1 MLPDCK
7 DICWYVLIAAKGRV
21 ATMRKYL
28 EKANVECFYPLYSNE
43 KRIRNS
49 ERTKPTLQP
58 LFRNL
63 LFVKSSQECLAPHLR
78 ELRQWFSTTNDLYYR
93 YHDGEERKIVV
104 VPDAQMQNFIAVS
117 GCIKERIIYLSNEEV
132 NFAKGTRVRVIG
144 GVFAGV
150 EGIFMKI
157 KGSSR
162 VVVSLPNLLSVA
174 TAFIPT
180 RFILPLMKDAKK
192 MGTEKS
198 LA

>member
-63 LFVKSSQECLAPHLR
+63 LFVKSSQESLAPHLR

-93 YHDGEERKIVV
+93 YSDGNERKIIV
-104 VPDAQMQNFIAVS
+104 VPETQMQNFIAVT
-117 GCIKERIIYLSNEEV
+117 GCNKKRVIYLSNEEV
-132 NFAKGTRVRVIG
+132 NFEKGKRVRVIEG
-144 GVFAGV
+144 DFAGV

-157 KGSSR
+157 KGGNR
-162 VVVSLPNLLSVA
+162 VVVSLTNLFSSA

-180 RFILPLMKDAKK
+180 RFVIPL
-192 MGTEKS
+192 E
-198 LA
+198 

>member
-1 MLPDCK
+1 MFPDSK
-7 DICWYVLIAAKGRV
+7 DICWYVLFAAKGRA
-21 ATMRKYL
+21 ATMKQYF
-28 EKANVECFYPLYSNE
+28 EKANIECFYPLYYNE
-43 KRIRNS
+43 QRIRNC

-58 LFRNL
+58 LFGNL
-63 LFVKSSQECLAPHLR
+63 LFVKSSQECLAPLLR

-93 YHDGEERKIVV
+93 YRDGEERKIVV

-180 RFILPLMKDAKK
+180 RFILPL
-192 MGTEKS
+192 E
-198 LA
+198 

>member
-1 MLPDCK
+1 MFPDIK
-7 DICWYVLIAAKGRV
+7 EICWYVLFAAKGRA
-21 ATMRKYL
+21 ATMKQYL
-28 EKANVECFYPLYSNE
+28 EKANIECFYPLCSNE

-49 ERTKPTLQP
+49 ERTIQTLQP

-78 ELRQWFSTTNDLYYR
+78 ELSQWFSTTDDLYFKYR
-93 YHDGEERKIVV
+93 DGEERKIII
-104 VPDAQMQNFIAVS
+104 VPETQMQSFIAVT
-117 GCIKERIIYLSNEEV
+117 CNQKRIIYLSNEAV
-132 NFAKGTRVRVIG
+132 NFEKGTKVRVVG

-150 EGIFMKI
+150 EGVFMKI

-180 RFILPLMKDAKK
+180 RFVIPL
-192 MGTEKS
+192 E
-198 LA
+198 